1 MKTLTIDEL
10 KKESDS
16 LGLTL
21 RRNTRDTL
29 VLSTN
34 IKLEKPNEQLELIF
48 HYCSNSMDFED
59 KYSLTGYI
67 FNNVNNYYGQSD
79 YYKNRPIKHLQWE
92 DKESLKDYL
101 DRVQKQINDL
111 LSRISLNSKKKV
123 INGKKWEIDNEDVIG
138 KFKTLAESH
147 KNCHFEDKTPTGSSA
162 HQFQFYNGAK
172 GSYSWTESLNLYERP
187 KLKKWEIRNQWMC
200 KAKITVDT
208 FEEAYNIVEWWMN
221 KPKCD
226 IGWR

>member
-1 MKTLTIDEL
+1 MKTFTIEEL

-21 RRNTRDTL
+21 QRQSRNVL
-29 VLSTN
+29 ILSTN
-34 IKLEKPNEQLELIF
+34 IKLENQKENLTIGF
-48 HYCSNSMDFED
+48 GYCSTSDEIED
-59 KYSLTGYI
+59 KYSLNGYI
-67 FNNVNNYYGQSD
+67 IHGNGYYGQID
-79 YYKNRPIKHLQWE
+79 YYKNRTIKHLQWE

-101 DRVQKQINDL
+101 DRVQKQFTEL

-123 INGKKWEIDNEDVIG
+123 INDKKWEIDNEDVLG

-147 KNCHFEDKTPTGSSA
+147 KNCHFEDKTPKGSSA

>member
-21 RRNTRDTL
+21 QRQSRNIL
-29 VLSTN
+29 ILSTN
-34 IKLEKPNEQLELIF
+34 IKLENPKENLTIGF
-48 HYCSNSMDFED
+48 AYCSNTYDIED
-59 KYSLTGYI
+59 RYGLNGYI
-67 FNNVNNYYGQSD
+67 INGTGYYGQLD
-79 YYKNRPIKHLQWE
+79 FYKNRPIKHLQLE

-101 DRVQKQINDL
+101 DRVQKQFTEL

-123 INGKKWEIDNEDVIG
+123 INDKKWEIDNEDVLG
-138 KFKTLAESH
+138 KFKTLAETH
-147 KNCHFEDKTPTGSSA
+147 KNCHFEDKTPKGSFA

-172 GSYSWTESLNLYERP
+172 GSYAWTESLNLYERP

-221 KPKCD
+221 KPKCN

>member
-1 MKTLTIDEL
+1 MKTFTIDEL

-21 RRNTRDTL
+21 KRQSRNVL
-29 VLSTN
+29 ILSTN
-34 IKLEKPNEQLELIF
+34 IKLENQKENLTIGF
-48 HYCSNSMDFED
+48 GYCSNSDEIED
-59 KYSLTGYI
+59 KYGINGYI
-67 FNNVNNYYGQSD
+67 ISGNGYYGQYD

-101 DRVQKQINDL
+101 DRVQKQFNEL

-123 INGKKWEIDNEDVIG
+123 INDKKWEIDNEDVLG

-172 GSYSWTESLNLYERP
+172 GSYSWTESLHLYERP